1 MRILAATGATSSNRR
16 SVTAA
21 TTGALAILAAL
32 LGTAMAYAVLVA
44 FYRSDLHRLTHPPF
58 ANLLTI
64 AVILPLAAIGAGW
77 LLAGREPP
85 AIARRPLE

>member
-1 MRILAATGATSSNRR
+1 
-16 SVTAA
+16 
-21 TTGALAILAAL
+21 
-32 LGTAMAYAVLVA
+32 MAYAVLVA
-44 FYRSDLHRLTHPPF
+44 FYRSDLHRLTRPPF